1 MEIKR
6 AKEIVRLLADGI
18 DPHTGEVLSD
28 ESVYNKPEV
37 IRALYTL
44 LNAVPEEIER
54 DPLRNAGK
62 SLRNAGKS
70 WTEIEDDKLRDE
82 FSAKMKVSEIA
93 KEHGRTRNAI
103 ESRLDLLGLKKK
115 PFWLFKKK

>member
-6 AKEIVRLLADGI
+6 AKEIVSLLADGI

-54 DPLRNAGK
+54 DP
-62 SLRNAGKS
+62 LRNAGKS